1 MGEVGMKPLEK
12 QISGIEN
19 GVVLRGRM
27 FSEEELGRIKELV
40 LTHPNDHRQALS
52 KMVCEALGWF
62 GENGRPKD
70 RSCRDVLIKLDLAG
84 FIRLPPPRKPP
95 RPRRPSLPLLPRT
108 APRPQI
114 VFDPKVVTAD
124 DFRLAGEMKGGH
136 GLWNEFVERY
146 HYLKFGIVVGPQV
159 KYFVEL
165 HGEPI
170 ACLSFGGAAW
180 KVEARDRWIGWS
192 SDQRKEHLRY
202 VVNNVRFLVLPWV
215 RVKNLAS
222 RILSLATRRLVD
234 DWQRLYGYRPYLLET
249 FVHADRHAGTC
260 YKAAN
265 WILVGETKGRGRMD
279 RRKEAK
285 LPRKM
290 MFVLPLVK
298 DARERLTHG
307 STRKADETIGT
318 MFATK

>member
-1 MGEVGMKPLEK
+1 
-12 QISGIEN
+12 
-19 GVVLRGRM
+19 
-27 FSEEELGRIKELV
+27 
-40 LTHPNDHRQALS
+40 
-52 KMVCEALGWF
+52 
-62 GENGRPKD
+62 
-70 RSCRDVLIKLDLAG
+70 
-84 FIRLPPPRKPP
+84 
-95 RPRRPSLPLLPRT
+95 
-108 APRPQI
+108 
-114 VFDPKVVTAD
+114 VFDPKKVTAA

-136 GLWNEFVERY
+136 TLWNEFVERY

-165 HGEPI
+165 RGEPI

-192 SDQRKEHLRY
+192 ADQRKEHLRY
-202 VVNNVRFLVLPWV
+202 VVNNVRYLVLPWV
-215 RVKNLAS
+215 SVKNLAS
-222 RILSLATRRLVD
+222 RLLALAARRLPD

-279 RRKEAK
+279 MRKDAK

-298 DARERLTHG
+298 DARERLSHG
-307 STRKADETIGT
+307 CTRPADRAIGPAS
-318 MFATK
+318 ATR